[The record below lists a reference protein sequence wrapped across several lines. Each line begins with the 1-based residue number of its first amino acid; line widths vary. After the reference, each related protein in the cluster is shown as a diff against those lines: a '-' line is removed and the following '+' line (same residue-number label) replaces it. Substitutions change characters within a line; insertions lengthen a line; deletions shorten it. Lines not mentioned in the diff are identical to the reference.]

1 MKLVICVDRD
11 DDIGRKIKVKGPI
24 LGIEKNLKVASDLA
38 IADPEDSD
46 VNAIFGAVKIAKE
59 IKAEVVTLTGDLD
72 VGTTSDIKLSEQ
84 LDKVLEKVK
93 PESVILV
100 TDGAEDDEILP
111 ILQSRAKIDSK
122 RTIIV
127 RQSKELEKAY
137 FTIAHFIK
145 EISEDPNLARLVFG
159 VPGLILLLIAVGGAL
174 GLVTQALLALLFFIG
189 LYLVMKGIGIEEEF
203 FSRISDFL
211 KSISLEKISSLTY
224 VLAAITLV
232 VGLGYSYEEFSH
244 EAPLGITETIVTIF
258 TLNSLNIVILAI
270 IVAIIGRIIDDY
282 GMERYLA
289 IRKYIILLAFI
300 VIVSVLAKSAAEY
313 WNKSATGDFIFW
325 ILLGIVAFT
334 VVIKFTEYFF
344 IEEIQARKNLLAQYA
359 NKKVYTYDGKEV
371 GKVSKVMLDGSKFL
385 GIKAGKRKIS
395 KEEIL
400 PSKEKDKIIVQS

>member
-59 IKAEVVTLTGDLD
+59 LKAEVVTLTGDLD
-72 VGTTSDIKLSEQ
+72 VGTTSDIKISEQ
-84 LDKVLEKVK
+84 LDKILEKVK
-93 PESVILV
+93 PESLILV

-174 GLVTQALLALLFFIG
+174 GLVTQALIALLFFIG

-244 EAPLGITETIVTIF
+244 DVPLGITETIVTIF

-270 IVAIIGRIIDDY
+270 IIAIIGRIVDDY
-282 GMERYLA
+282 GLERYLA

-344 IEEIQARKNLLAQYA
+344 IEEIHARKNLLAKYA

-371 GKVSKVMLDGSKFL
+371 GKVSKVLLDGSKFL
-385 GIKAGKRKIS
+385 GIKAGRRKIS
-395 KEEIL
+395 KEEIM
-400 PSKEKDKIIVQS
+400 PSKDDKIIVQS